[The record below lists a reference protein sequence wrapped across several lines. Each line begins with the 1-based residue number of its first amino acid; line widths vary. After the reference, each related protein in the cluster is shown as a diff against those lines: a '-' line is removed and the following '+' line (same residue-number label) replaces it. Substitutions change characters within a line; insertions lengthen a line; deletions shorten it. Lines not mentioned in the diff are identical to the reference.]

1 MNVKVVFLYNIEHHH
16 TCHDSK
22 SLLSCQNSH
31 HPYRTLRPQKKPERV
46 QYLSR
51 KTELIQSYGTFYIE
65 KSDLNVMSI
74 RIFLNYIFHVLLTI
88 APVKFQQW
96 GWWQGGFFWLFFP
109 SRIQHHVQK
118 VPPMFQPYI
127 IVTLWPLPSSCGLES
142 KVIIYTI
149 LRYLDLETK
158 RCSRHVGGS
167 KLSRISFIRHFH
179 SFLKLG

>member
-1 MNVKVVFLYNIEHHH
+1 MIVDNFADHDSKMNVKVVFLYNIEHHH

-31 HPYRTLRPQKKPERV
+31 HPYRTLRPQKNPERV

-96 GWWQGGFFWLFFP
+96 RMMTRGIFLTVLPFSHTTPRAKGTT
-109 SRIQHHVQK
+109 HVS
-118 VPPMFQPYI
+118 
-127 IVTLWPLPSSCGLES
+127 TLYNSNLM
-142 KVIIYTI
+142 TI
-149 LRYLDLETK
+149 T
-158 RCSRHVGGS
+158 
-167 KLSRISFIRHFH
+167 
-179 SFLKLG
+179 